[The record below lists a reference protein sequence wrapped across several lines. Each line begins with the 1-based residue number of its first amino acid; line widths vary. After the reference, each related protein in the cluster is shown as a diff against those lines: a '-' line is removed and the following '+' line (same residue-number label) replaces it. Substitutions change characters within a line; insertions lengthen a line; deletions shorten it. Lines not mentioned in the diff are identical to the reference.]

1 MTHGQMQYHS
11 LVDTH
16 NRLFIADSF
25 FLPLFFFF
33 FSPDSLSLTVN
44 PSAEG
49 GSHPDPRDTVGG
61 WVKLINSEEI
71 VKKNK

>member
-16 NRLFIADSF
+16 TRLFIADCF

-33 FSPDSLSLTVN
+33 FPDSVSLTGN

-49 GSHPDPRDTVGG
+49 GSHPDPGDTEGGIELSLLIVG
-61 WVKLINSEEI
+61 KL
-71 VKKNK
+71 